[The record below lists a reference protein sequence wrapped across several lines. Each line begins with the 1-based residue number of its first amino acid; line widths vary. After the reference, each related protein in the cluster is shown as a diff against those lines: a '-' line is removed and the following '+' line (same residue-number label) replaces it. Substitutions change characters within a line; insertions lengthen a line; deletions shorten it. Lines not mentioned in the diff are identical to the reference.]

1 MPKDIRVA
9 EGVQISEDIP
19 VLGGVQVAE
28 GIRIPE
34 EIREPEGVRVPVNFG
49 YLKVGFLVVKSIDIT
64 ALIVLYILVHSRVS
78 SVSVTPAIG
87 ISTGRIRVTCHDES
101 GERRNGSSAGRSGE
115 HLTGSGDL
123 TNQSGAHPTASGKCE
138 KLYNHPNRWGRI
150 TTDSGILLSMY
161 AILDPL
167 FGISDLCVQICITS
181 DLKSSREPSFI

>member
-64 ALIVLYILVHSRVS
+64 ALIVLYILVHSDRK
-78 SVSVTPAIG
+78 SVV
-87 ISTGRIRVTCHDES
+87 
-101 GERRNGSSAGRSGE
+101 
-115 HLTGSGDL
+115 
-123 TNQSGAHPTASGKCE
+123 
-138 KLYNHPNRWGRI
+138 
-150 TTDSGILLSMY
+150 
-161 AILDPL
+161 
-167 FGISDLCVQICITS
+167 
-181 DLKSSREPSFI
+181 